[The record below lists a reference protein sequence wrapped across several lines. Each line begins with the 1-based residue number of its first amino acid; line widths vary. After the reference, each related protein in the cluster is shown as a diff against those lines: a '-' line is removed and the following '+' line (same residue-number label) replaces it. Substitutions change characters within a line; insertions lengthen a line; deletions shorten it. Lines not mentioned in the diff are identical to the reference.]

1 METFGYDRITPG
13 AVARLVKLCWTSR
26 LLLRLCN
33 SSLISSEID
42 EVVMREEHKRCGKK
56 DKKTI
61 FKGINHTDP
70 NSPE

>member
-1 METFGYDRITPG
+1 METFERYRITAG
-13 AVARLVKLCWTSR
+13 RGRSVVKVCWTSR

-33 SSLISSEID
+33 SSLIRSVID
-42 EVVMREEHKRCGKK
+42 QVVMSDERKRCGKK
-56 DKKTI
+56 NEKTI